1 MQSKTTPSSLPE
13 RSGLPFEITLL
24 ILFALL
30 TGSMAF
36 WAMLNLITDQGASL
50 WFKAGLIGLAA
61 GLVSFAVNKFAI
73 ERGAP
78 LAAKGYLLAP
88 MISIGSILVVGVG
101 LFAST
106 YAGLTINQVRELS
119 LQEYGRE
126 LGRYILVINQQS
138 LVAGR
143 IVPVVDSSIADLKAK
158 RQCEFEEGC
167 LNARGI
173 PGAGPTTRAL
183 TVIIDRAE
191 TIQKQMESAKSERSS
206 LLAKLNRLL
215 GEYQSTLGQN
225 SKSLKVRRE
234 ELVKVSS
241 QIHQNAN
248 ALSEALPLALLQ
260 SYAGELETGVNI
272 SERPVATQN
281 VNAVLRKHAQSLNN
295 VLGNL
300 QNDRINPPQFP
311 ALAGVSSTFAFMGH
325 FFPIAILTASIEL
338 VLPLALWVYTLM
350 DRRWEIFE
358 RNTRQS
364 PQPHPM
370 GVKNA
375 SNSARQGKRNKTHQS
390 ISNPNRLNGSNHA
403 AHEKRKGE

>member
-1 MQSKTTPSSLPE
+1 MQTYITPSSLPE
-13 RSGLPFEITLL
+13 RTGLSFEITLL

-88 MISIGSILVVGVG
+88 MISIGSILVVGIG

-126 LGRYILVINQQS
+126 LGRYISVINQQS
-138 LVAGR
+138 LATAR

-173 PGAGPTTRAL
+173 PGAGPTTRTL

-191 TIQKQMESAKSERSS
+191 TIHQQMESAKSERSQ
-206 LLAKLNRLL
+206 LLARLNRLL
-215 GEYQSTLGQN
+215 GEYQSTLGET
-225 SKSLKVRRE
+225 SKSLKLRRE
-234 ELVKVSS
+234 ELVKISA
-241 QIHQNAN
+241 QIQQSAN
-248 ALSEALPLALLQ
+248 ALSEALPIALLQ
-260 SYAGELETGVNI
+260 AYAGELETGVSI
-272 SERPVATQN
+272 PERPVATQN
-281 VNAVLRKHAQSLNN
+281 VNAVLRKHAQGLNN
-295 VLGNL
+295 VLGNF
-300 QNDRINPPQFP
+300 QDDRITSPQFP
-311 ALAGVSSTFAFMGH
+311 ALAGVSSTFSFIGH
-325 FFPIAILTASIEL
+325 FFPIAVLTVSIEL

-358 RNTRQS
+358 RDTHRSNPSTSAPLKTASNTTRQ
-364 PQPHPM
+364 
-370 GVKNA
+370 
-375 SNSARQGKRNKTHQS
+375 RKRNKVHQH
-390 ISNPNRLNGSNHA
+390 IANPNKLNGSNHA
-403 AHEKRKGE
+403 AHDKRKGE

>member
-1 MQSKTTPSSLPE
+1 MQPDTIPSSLPE
-13 RSGLPFEITLL
+13 RASLPFEITLL
-24 ILFALL
+24 IFFALL

-36 WAMLNLITDQGASL
+36 WAMLNLIADQGASL
-50 WFKAGLIGLAA
+50 WFKAGLIGIAA

-78 LAAKGYLLAP
+78 QAAKGYLLAP

-119 LQEYGRE
+119 LQEYGRN
-126 LGRYILVINQQS
+126 LGSYVADINTQV
-138 LVAGR
+138 LEATR
-143 IVPVVDSSIADLKAK
+143 IVPVVDSGIADIKSK

-191 TIQKQMESAKSERSS
+191 TIQQQMESAKAERAS

-215 GEYQSTLGQN
+215 GEYQSTLGEG
-225 SKSLKVRRE
+225 SKSLKTRRE
-234 ELVKVSS
+234 ALVKTSA
-241 QIHQNAN
+241 QIHQTAS
-248 ALSEALPLALLQ
+248 ALREALPLALLQ
-260 SYAGELETGVNI
+260 AYAGELDAGINI
-272 SERPVATQN
+272 PDRPVATQN
-281 VNAVLRKHAQSLNN
+281 VNAVLRKHGQSLNS
-295 VLGNL
+295 VLANL
-300 QNDRINPPQFP
+300 EVERINPPQFP
-311 ALAGVSSTFAFMGH
+311 ALAGVSSTFSFMGH
-325 FFPIAILTASIEL
+325 FFPVAVLTASIEL

-358 RNTRQS
+358 RDTRH
-364 PQPHPM
+364 HPP
-370 GVKNA
+370 NA
-375 SNSARQGKRNKTHQS
+375 PRTAPANGNRQRNRNKSRNAAT
-390 ISNPNRLNGSNHA
+390 NPKKLNGSNHPTQ
-403 AHEKRKGE
+403 HEGE